1 MNITI
6 RHRGSFKNTERLFK
20 NATHIED
27 RSSSIF
33 VKYGKEGV
41 LALQSHTPTD
51 TGKTSDSWSYR
62 ITRSK
67 SGTTIGWYNSN
78 VVGGVPV
85 AILLQYGHGTRNGG
99 FVRGLDYINPA
110 LKPIFDKLRNDI
122 WRELA
127 KL

>member
-6 RHRGSFKNTERLFK
+6 RHRGRFKNTERLFK
-20 NATHIED
+20 KAAYIDNRYYAILE
-27 RSSSIF
+27 
-33 VKYGKEGV
+33 KYAQEGV

-67 SGTTIGWYNSN
+67 SGMTIAWYNSN
-78 VVGGVPV
+78 VVAGVPIAV
-85 AILLQYGHGTRNGG
+85 LLQYGHGTRNGG
-99 FVRGLDYINPA
+99 FVRGINYINPA
-110 LKPIFDKLRNDI
+110 LTPIFDKLKNAT
-122 WRELA
+122 WRELD